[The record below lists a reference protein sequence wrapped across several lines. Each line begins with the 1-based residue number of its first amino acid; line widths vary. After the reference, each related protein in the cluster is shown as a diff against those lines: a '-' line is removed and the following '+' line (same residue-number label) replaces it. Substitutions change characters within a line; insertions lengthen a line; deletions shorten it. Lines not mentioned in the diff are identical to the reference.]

1 MKNFLKRILQKVKD
15 YFKEKNRPESLFEK
29 EYQNQINKKGD
40 KNES

>member
-29 EYQNQINKKGD
+29 EYHKIGKKGGV
-40 KNES
+40 K